1 MFTIRPLCMLHTCY
15 MCVHVYVSAIC
26 VPEWCL
32 SRHALKLTCG
42 PYILCARQ
50 GLVVTVARD
59 LALLALFP
67 GSIDFTALPKTSAQ
81 LAASPQPGP
90 STCICIFLT
99 PLKQSLEDGRS
110 EHGSGGSFSQGPAF
124 FSVALTLYV
133 GPGTRIGGAFVQGI
147 PLSSLERSRNHP

>member
-1 MFTIRPLCMLHTCY
+1 MLHTRY

-42 PYILCARQ
+42 PYILCARK

-67 GSIDFTALPKTSAQ
+67 GSHRFHSIAQ
-81 LAASPQPGP
+81 DQCQVAASPQPGP

-124 FSVALTLYV
+124 CSVALTLYM
-133 GPGTRIGGAFVQGI
+133 GSGTRIGGAFVQGI